1 MVPATKTMQE
11 YIYYRT
17 PGELLTVGQL
27 MKSLYFH
34 QMPEDLEDD
43 EKVTKKR
50 ARSKKRVKD
59 DEVLVVFYSF

>member
-1 MVPATKTMQE
+1 MQE

-59 DEVLVVFYSF
+59 DEVLVVFNSF